1 MATQFLS
8 KLSQNYIELLEDNE
22 YYDITIEVGKDPNIK
37 ILRAHTNILCYRSPY
52 LRRTLVSSKKN
63 KDNVLA
69 HIKLPNISPEVFQ
82 VILKYIYGGILPLND
97 QDNSEIFKILLAA
110 DELLLQELVDYLQTY
125 LIENKFEWMEQHFE
139 LIHRTSF
146 QSNSLIKI
154 QQFCTDF
161 MVKSPEKIFKSLDF
175 TSLPEKSLVQLIK
188 RDDLQMKEIEVWE
201 HVLKWG
207 LEQNHTLLPD
217 SNTWSND
224 DFKKMENTLQHCLP
238 LIRFFSLSSKEFL
251 EKVHPY
257 KNLFKRQFY
266 ENLLNSHLDPDSEP
280 TENIPLPR
288 NIKIDGII
296 NSNIINNLNI
306 ISTISRRIDK
316 MVINNKFDHLRELYL
331 PYKFELLLRGS
342 RDGFYSKKFYELC
355 NGKPYTVTFIKVKG
369 TEEILGGYNPLKWE
383 ASNSWI
389 KNRDCFI
396 FSVKNNNAKNVII
409 SNIKNTDRALYY
421 GYSSPY
427 FSDIAMF
434 SSYDNKYISYGRGN
448 YEKKIR
454 DSEGGFYMED
464 YEVFQIIKR

>member
-1 MATQFLS
+1 MKNDLGLKQYLIRGSIGFYIVTNESRKLKGTEAYKNATLIKFS
-8 KLSQNYIELLEDNE
+8 KYRPRKVEKEDKSSNYLHNSLDEINKSSLVL
-22 YYDITIEVGKDPNIK
+22 IISK
-37 ILRAHTNILCYRSPY
+37 
-52 LRRTLVSSKKN
+52 RT
-63 KDNVLA
+63 

-82 VILKYIYGGILPLND
+82 VILKYIYG
-97 QDNSEIFKILLAA
+97 
-110 DELLLQELVDYLQTY
+110 
-125 LIENKFEWMEQHFE
+125 
-139 LIHRTSF
+139 
-146 QSNSLIKI
+146 
-154 QQFCTDF
+154 
-161 MVKSPEKIFKSLDF
+161 
-175 TSLPEKSLVQLIK
+175 
-188 RDDLQMKEIEVWE
+188 
-201 HVLKWG
+201 
-207 LEQNHTLLPD
+207 
-217 SNTWSND
+217 
-224 DFKKMENTLQHCLP
+224 
-238 LIRFFSLSSKEFL
+238 EFL